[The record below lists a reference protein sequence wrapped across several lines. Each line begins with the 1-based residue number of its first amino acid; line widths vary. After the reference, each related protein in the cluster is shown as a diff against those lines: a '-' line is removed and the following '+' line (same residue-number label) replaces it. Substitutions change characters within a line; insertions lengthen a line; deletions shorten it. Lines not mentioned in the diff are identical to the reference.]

1 MRRTQVSRGCSGAV
15 ALLSRYALRPMITIS
30 NVTKNFG
37 RQALLT
43 SASVQLDPGDK
54 VGLVGPNGSGKST
67 LFRLIVGDESPD
79 RGEVLVPKK
88 LSIGYFKQDAAD
100 STGDL
105 TVIEE
110 AIAGSGR
117 LGELHY
123 EVAELEAAMA
133 DPERMDELDSILE
146 RFGEVQGEY
155 SQLGGYELD
164 SLAREV
170 LNGLGFSEEQVDSD
184 FDSLSGGWRMR
195 VSIAKVL
202 IGRPDVLLLD
212 EPTNHLDIESIM
224 WLEQFLRASDATIL
238 MTCHDR
244 DFMNQVVDRVVEID
258 AGELVTYAGNY
269 DFYDGERHM
278 RAKQQDAAFT
288 KQQAMLKKE
297 ERFIERF
304 DKNASK
310 ASQVQSRVKKLEKIE
325 RVEPPKKRVLVPF
338 RIKTPPRSGNDV
350 AAMKGVSKS
359 YGDRVI
365 YDDFDFEI
373 KRGERWCVMGVN
385 GAGKSTLLKMIA
397 GVTQPDEGKVRLG
410 AALKLGYFAQSALE
424 ILDIRRSIWEQIDD
438 AFPGATTPSKRT
450 LLGSFD
456 FPGDEID
463 KRIEV
468 LSGGERSR
476 LVLAQMLYDPPNFLV
491 LDEPT
496 NHLDMQTKEMLV
508 KTLSKMEATMIFVSH
523 DRTFLKG
530 LATHVLDLTGG
541 GTPENPKPLVYPG
554 PYEEWVERT
563 GQEAPGVHS

>member
-1 MRRTQVSRGCSGAV
+1 
-15 ALLSRYALRPMITIS
+15 MISIS

-43 SASVQLDPGDK
+43 GASVQLDPGDK

-67 LFRLIVGDESPD
+67 LFRLIVGEESPD
-79 RGEVLVPKK
+79 IGDVTVPKK
-88 LSIGYFKQDAAD
+88 LSVGYFKQDAAE
-100 STGDL
+100 SSAHRS
-105 TVIEE
+105 VIEE

-117 LGELHY
+117 LGELHH

-133 DPERMDELDSILE
+133 DPDRMDELDAILE

-170 LNGLGFSEEQVDSD
+170 LNGLGFSPEQVMGD
-184 FDSLSGGWRMR
+184 FAALSGGWRMR

-202 IGRPDVLLLD
+202 IGKPDVLLLD
-212 EPTNHLDIESIM
+212 EPTNHLDIESIL
-224 WLEQFLRASDATIL
+224 WLEQFLQASDATIL

-244 DFMNQVVDRVVEID
+244 DFMNKVVKRVVEID

-269 DFYDGERHM
+269 DFYDRERHM
-278 RAKQQDAAFT
+278 RAKQQDAAFV

-325 RVEPPKKRVLVPF
+325 RVEPPKKRVIVPF
-338 RIKTPPRSGNDV
+338 KVRTPPRSGNDV
-350 AAMKGVSKS
+350 ATLSGVTKG

-365 YDDFDFEI
+365 YDGFDFEI

-397 GVTQPDEGKVRLG
+397 GVIEPDSGSVRLG
-410 AALKLGYFAQSALE
+410 ASLKPGYFAQSALE
-424 ILDIRRSIWEQIDD
+424 ILDARRTVWEQIDD
-438 AFPGATTPSKRT
+438 AFPTATIPSKRT

-456 FPGDEID
+456 FPGDEIE
-463 KRIEV
+463 KRIAV

-496 NHLDMQTKEMLV
+496 NHLDLATKEMLV
-508 KTLSKMEATMIFVSH
+508 GTLSSMEATMIFVSH

-541 GTPENPKPLVYPG
+541 GTPEKPKPLVYPG
-554 PYEEWVERT
+554 PYQEWVERT
-563 GQEAPGVHS
+563 GQEAPGVHA

>member
-1 MRRTQVSRGCSGAV
+1 
-15 ALLSRYALRPMITIS
+15 MITIS
-30 NVTKNFG
+30 SVTKNFG

-43 SASVQLDPGDK
+43 NASVQLDPGDK

-67 LFRLIVGDESPD
+67 LFRLIVGEEKADGGD
-79 RGEVLVPKK
+79 VVVPKK
-88 LSIGYFKQDAAD
+88 LSIGYFRQDAAESSD
-100 STGDL
+100 R

-133 DPERMDELDSILE
+133 DPEKVDQLDSILE

-170 LNGLGFSEEQVDSD
+170 LNGLGFSEDQVDSD
-184 FDSLSGGWRMR
+184 FASLSGGWRMR

-212 EPTNHLDIESIM
+212 EPTNHLDIESII

-244 DFMNQVVDRVVEID
+244 DFMNQVVGRIIEID
-258 AGELVTYAGNY
+258 VGELVTYAGNY
-269 DFYDGERHM
+269 DFYDRERHM
-278 RAKQQDAAFT
+278 RAKQQDAAFA

-325 RVEPPKKRVLVPF
+325 RVEPPKRRVLVPF
-338 RIKTPPRSGNDV
+338 RVKTPPRSGNDV
-350 AAMKGVSKS
+350 ATLKDVSKA
-359 YGDRVI
+359 YGDRTI

-397 GVTQPDEGKVRLG
+397 GVIEPDGGVVRLG
-410 AALKLGYFAQSALE
+410 ASLKLGYFAQSALE
-424 ILDIRRSIWEQIDD
+424 ILDARRTVWEQIDD
-438 AFPGATTPSKRT
+438 AFPVATIPSKRT

-456 FPGDEID
+456 FPADEIE
-463 KRIEV
+463 KPISV

-496 NHLDMQTKEMLV
+496 NHLDLATKEMLV

-530 LATHVLDLTGG
+530 LATHVLDLSGA
-541 GTPENPKPLVYPG
+541 GTPENPKPLLYPG
-554 PYEEWVERT
+554 PYDEWVERT

>member
-1 MRRTQVSRGCSGAV
+1 
-15 ALLSRYALRPMITIS
+15 
-30 NVTKNFG
+30 
-37 RQALLT
+37 
-43 SASVQLDPGDK
+43 
-54 VGLVGPNGSGKST
+54 
-67 LFRLIVGDESPD
+67 
-79 RGEVLVPKK
+79 VPKK